1 MPFSF
6 FGWAM
11 DGSGDPAYGLIFG
24 AFMAAGGA
32 GGLCA
37 PYIRSLVSLLFSSAS
52 GHSSMQTVHIEAE
65 GITVRPMALEFLVGM
80 NYILAAILLLIP
92 CFLRTSSPES
102 FSIALAS
109 FLCYEFLVGVTM
121 PCEGVIRSIY
131 LPSDGRATMMMV
143 PRMVVNLAVS
153 LGVLLTKYIAT
164 QSAFGAIAFLMGCAG
179 LGQLSFM
186 SSQEWMMIRRHSVK
200 HACSLTK
207 SATKLWNEKFKDE

>member
-1 MPFSF
+1 MGGVS
-6 FGWAM
+6 
-11 DGSGDPAYGLIFG
+11 YVI
-24 AFMAAGGA
+24 AA
-32 GGLCA
+32 
-37 PYIRSLVSLLFSSAS
+37 
-52 GHSSMQTVHIEAE
+52 
-65 GITVRPMALEFLVGM
+65 
-80 NYILAAILLLIP
+80 LLLLVP
-92 CFLRTSSPES
+92 CFLSPSSSSSSSSS
-102 FSIALAS
+102 FSIAVAS
-109 FLCYEFLVGVTM
+109 FLAYEFLVGVTV

-186 SSQEWMMIRRHSVK
+186 SSQEWMMIRRHSVQ